1 LNKAANTYWTDARL
15 SAQRPVARALTLDAN
30 ASDLS
35 RILPAN
41 AQAVAPSRAGVRRRG
56 SLVPSWVVFTMIILA
71 TFALCVT
78 ATMRTHAG
86 MRSAE
91 QKYEQMS
98 ADVEHLRS
106 TNESIKREVE
116 RLRTDKRAIEAAAR
130 TRLNMVRADEIVV
143 PVE

>member
-1 LNKAANTYWTDARL
+1 
-15 SAQRPVARALTLDAN
+15 
-30 ASDLS
+30 
-35 RILPAN
+35 
-41 AQAVAPSRAGVRRRG
+41 
-56 SLVPSWVVFTMIILA
+56 MIILA

-106 TNESIKREVE
+106 TNESIRREVE